1 MKRLVALV
9 LLMRTYSQ
17 IVFSVIERIQ
27 VDVVDFAAFR
37 SDKYYSVN
45 TESVAVANI
54 TRTRIALVPS
64 PIRYFPVVLGIKAEH
79 LART

>member
-1 MKRLVALV
+1 
-9 LLMRTYSQ
+9 MRTYSQ
-17 IVFSVIERIQ
+17 IDFPVIERIQ

-64 PIRYFPVVLGIKAEH
+64 PID
-79 LART
+79 LAPENRASYNVRKERKKD